1 MEDVAVKLESWV
13 AAVTATSCQQ
23 CHGPLFC
30 AEARGAHSHTHL
42 SADGIHTG
50 SMSASCKMF
59 GPVQIHT
66 IRWPWN
72 TNCPL
77 QCKQASVAVETAW
90 ERAAPAD
97 VAVLAAVNAAAAGA
111 VVLASAVA

>member
-1 MEDVAVKLESWV
+1 
-13 AAVTATSCQQ
+13 
-23 CHGPLFC
+23 
-30 AEARGAHSHTHL
+30 
-42 SADGIHTG
+42 
-50 SMSASCKMF
+50 MF
-59 GPVQIHT
+59 GPVQIHI

-77 QCKQASVAVETAW
+77 QCKQASVAVETAR

-97 VAVLAAVNAAAAGA
+97 VAVDPAVLAAVNAAAAGA